1 MRAEMRGE
9 PPGALALLREFNRGK
24 VLQALRTLG
33 VASRPEVARHTG
45 LSRSTVSTIVA
56 ELVEEGLIV
65 GRTNGRRQAAGSGRP
80 PALIALNPS
89 GGMAV
94 GIDFGKRHLSIA
106 LADLSHEI
114 VAEERVV
121 LSADYEAEEA
131 MVTAAKRVE
140 RLLTE
145 AATDRSRVVG
155 VGMGIPGPI
164 HESGLVGSSAIL
176 PGWVG
181 AAPQQRMSQL
191 LELPVK
197 VGNDASLGALAEYAW
212 GAGRG
217 AGVVVYLKLATGI
230 GSGIVIDGLL
240 FDGVGGTA
248 GEIGHTTI
256 DDEGDIC
263 RCGNRGCLETLA
275 GGPAI
280 AELVSRSLGEKLEP
294 DDVIRRA
301 VEGDAGCRRALA
313 DAGRHIGVAVANL
326 CNLVNPERIVV
337 GGSVGQAGALLLDP
351 LMESVSLRAIPSAAE
366 DVEIVPGELG
376 ERAELLGALASV
388 LQVAST
394 VPAGRTPALQTTDI
408 NP

>member
-1 MRAEMRGE
+1 MRGE
-9 PPGALALLREFNRGK
+9 PPGALALLRESNRDK
-24 VLQALRTLG
+24 VLQALRALG

-56 ELVEEGLIV
+56 ELVDEGLIV
-65 GRTNGRRQAAGSGRP
+65 SRANGRRQAAGSGRP

-94 GIDFGKRHLSIA
+94 GMDFGKRHLSIA

-121 LSADYEAEEA
+121 LSADYQAEEA

-256 DDEGDIC
+256 DDEGDLC

-280 AELVSRSLGEKLEP
+280 AQLVSRSLGEKLEP

-376 ERAELLGALASV
+376 ERAELLGALAFV
-388 LQVAST
+388 LRVAST

>member
-1 MRAEMRGE
+1 M
-9 PPGALALLREFNRGK
+9 
-24 VLQALRTLG
+24 
-33 VASRPEVARHTG
+33 
-45 LSRSTVSTIVA
+45 
-56 ELVEEGLIV
+56 
-65 GRTNGRRQAAGSGRP
+65 
-80 PALIALNPS
+80 
-89 GGMAV
+89 
-94 GIDFGKRHLSIA
+94 
-106 LADLSHEI
+106 
-114 VAEERVV
+114 
-121 LSADYEAEEA
+121 
-131 MVTAAKRVE
+131 
-140 RLLTE
+140 
-145 AATDRSRVVG
+145 
-155 VGMGIPGPI
+155 
-164 HESGLVGSSAIL
+164 
-176 PGWVG
+176 
-181 AAPQQRMSQL
+181 
-191 LELPVK
+191 K

-240 FDGVGGTA
+240 FEGVGGTA

-256 DDEGDIC
+256 DDEGDLC

-351 LMESVSLRAIPSAAE
+351 LMESVSLCAIPSAAE

-376 ERAELLGALASV
+376 ERAELLGALAFV

>member
-1 MRAEMRGE
+1 MRVE
-9 PPGALALLREFNRGK
+9 PPGALASLRESNRER
-24 VLQALRTLG
+24 VVQALRELG
-33 VASRPEVARHTG
+33 VASRAEVARHTG
-45 LSRSTVSTIVA
+45 LSRTTVSTIVA
-56 ELVEEGLIV
+56 GLVSDGFVV
-65 GRTNGRRQAAGSGRP
+65 GRANGRRQAAGSGRP

-94 GIDFGKRHLSIA
+94 GLDFGKRHLSVA
-106 LADLSHEI
+106 LADLSHQI

-121 LSADYEAEEA
+121 LPDDYQAEEA
-131 MVTAAKRVE
+131 MTTGARLVE
-140 RLLTE
+140 RLL
-145 AATDRSRVVG
+145 ADARVDKSRVVG

-181 AAPQQRMSQL
+181 SAPGQRLSEL
-191 LELPVK
+191 LELPVQ
-197 VGNDASLGALAEYAW
+197 VSNDASLGALAEYAW

-217 AGVVVYLKLATGI
+217 AETVVYLKLATGI
-230 GSGIVIDGLL
+230 GSGIVIGGRL
-240 FDGVGGTA
+240 FEGAGGTA

-275 GGPAI
+275 GAPAI
-280 AELVSRSLGEKLEP
+280 ARLVSRSLGEELDPET
-294 DDVIRRA
+294 VIRRA
-301 VEGDAGCRRALA
+301 AEGDLGCRRALA

-337 GGSVGQAGALLLDP
+337 GGSVGLAGSLLLDP
-351 LMESVSLRAIPSAAE
+351 LMESVSLRAIPSAAK
-366 DVEIVPGELG
+366 DVKIVPGELG
-376 ERAELLGALASV
+376 ERAELLGALACV

-394 VPAGRTPALQTTDI
+394 VPVGRPPVSQTTDI